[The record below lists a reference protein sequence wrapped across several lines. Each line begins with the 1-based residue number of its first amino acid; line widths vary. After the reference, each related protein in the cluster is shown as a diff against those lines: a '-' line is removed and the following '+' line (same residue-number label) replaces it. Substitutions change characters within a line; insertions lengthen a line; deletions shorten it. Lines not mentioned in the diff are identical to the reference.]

1 MKQNKVSLEHTMV
14 PGNIKVSFLSLSLS
28 LSYLHIHKHTHKD
41 VAFQKGI
48 GANLKKHLTAKARII

>member
-1 MKQNKVSLEHTMV
+1 MV

-28 LSYLHIHKHTHKD
+28 LSYLNIHKHTYKD

-48 GANLKKHLTAKARII
+48 GANLKKHPTAKARII